1 MIYFSIKAQGFTQL
15 RVLKSINEQ
24 MTTPWVY
31 VEIVGKSFSKA
42 ALGVGT
48 KKYLNEHVKKV

>member
-15 RVLKSINEQ
+15 LKSINEQ

-48 KKYLNEHVKKV
+48 KKYLNEHIKKV